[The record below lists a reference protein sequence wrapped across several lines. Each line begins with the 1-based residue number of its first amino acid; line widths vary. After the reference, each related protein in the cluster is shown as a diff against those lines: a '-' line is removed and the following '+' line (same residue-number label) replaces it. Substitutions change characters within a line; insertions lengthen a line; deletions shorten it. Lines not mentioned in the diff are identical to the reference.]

1 MAPGPRPPAAMDVPE
16 PPYAPPE
23 PPDLPELSEL
33 TLSLSQC
40 DRALASSSDLA
51 TMDDDDM
58 GIQEQPN
65 LAKDSQ
71 EMEQILNDLNNTDLG
86 QADLLQAIKTL
97 ETGDVLST
105 GDADSIFPLSG
116 FDMAEP
122 ADSEGDAHTTEEKIK
137 ATQLQLE
144 RRCAFLLRRM
154 RMLQARTLGKRVS
167 EEVAHTID
175 KAMRGAR
182 KDGVG
187 RPMGLKAFLKKVETT
202 AALQA
207 SASSRSTSVLG
218 PKYYRA
224 GTSKGDASKS
234 ASIAIPSGTLAG
246 LEDTAGALRSHVSA
260 VKHALDSDAT
270 ASSSGAESNDEAVVY
285 NNPHQQHMPIEKRAL
300 WSYQR
305 ARASIATR
313 WCWLQAQVQELE
325 YKIRQHTDLHK
336 QVREAKGPV
345 QFEGEPAQ
353 PSAYEGLLPGAT
365 LADDDPATET
375 CARHRPLRRDT
386 FKKRK
391 LLQMHN
397 LHIATNKAAKPADVH
412 CSCEHGLESCCVCTG
427 RASPTQPPSEGLA
440 RLDPGYHPVLSDFKD
455 ISLGLHVGALTSARW
470 FRARAAGT
478 WRGAHHAPRPEPR
491 LERTPPKP
499 RRPTS
504 TSIHTVVPDIS
515 LGLHVGALTS
525 ARWFR
530 ARAAGTWRGAHHAP
544 RPEPRLER
552 TPPKPRRPTS
562 TSIHTVVP
570 DISLGLHVGALTSAR
585 WFRARAAGTWRG
597 AHHAPRPE
605 PRLER
610 TPPKPRRPTST
621 SIHTVVP
628 DISLGLHVG
637 ALTSARW
644 FRARAAGTWRGAHH
658 APRPEPRLERTPPK
672 PRRPTSTSIH
682 TVVPDI
688 SLGLHVGALTSA
700 RWFRARA
707 AGTWRG
713 AHHAPRPE
721 PRLERTPPKPRR
733 PTSTS
738 IHTVVPDIS
747 LGLHVGALTSAR
759 WFRARAAGTWRG
771 AHHAPRPEPR
781 LERTPPKP
789 RRPTSTSIHTVV
801 PDISLGLHVG
811 ALTSA
816 RWFRARAAGTW
827 RGAHHA
833 PRPEPRL
840 ERTPPKPRRPT
851 RLKRGRPPL
860 SRRIKERKQSE
871 ETLTS
876 THERLRGRGST
887 EARARAASFDIDNIV
902 IPQSVAAA
910 TRPQILTYKEIVTP
924 KWRVMEMSDARLNN
938 GVSKIRRLSLESEE
952 EDISDTAVRA
962 RHLRSEA
969 RERGRYL
976 GARRGG
982 RGAPPAPASAP
993 APPPAPAPPQEPRE
1007 TVRPYSP
1014 RRFPLPEH
1022 TYSDMLASMP
1032 HGYRPASP
1040 PSPPSAAGEA
1050 GEESAGDSP
1059 LSPLSPTPYEG
1070 DDPDDV
1076 EWDPSQE
1083 KVEKRKSTFR

>member
-23 PPDLPELSEL
+23 PPDLPELSDL

-58 GIQEQPN
+58 GIQEEPN

-122 ADSEGDAHTTEEKIK
+122 VDSEADAHTTEEKIK

-167 EEVAHTID
+167 EEVAHTFE

-202 AALQA
+202 SALQA

-353 PSAYEGLLPGAT
+353 PSAYEGLLPGST
-365 LADDDPATET
+365 LADDDSATET

-455 ISLGLHVGALTSARW
+455 ISLGLHLGALTSARW
-470 FRARAAGT
+470 FRARAAGA
-478 WRGAHHAPRPEPR
+478 WRGAHHQAPRPEPR
-491 LERTPPKP
+491 PERTPPKP
-499 RRPTS
+499 RRP
-504 TSIHTVVPDIS
+504 I
-515 LGLHVGALTS
+515 
-525 ARWFR
+525 
-530 ARAAGTWRGAHHAP
+530 
-544 RPEPRLER
+544 
-552 TPPKPRRPTS
+552 
-562 TSIHTVVP
+562 
-570 DISLGLHVGALTSAR
+570 
-585 WFRARAAGTWRG
+585 
-597 AHHAPRPE
+597 
-605 PRLER
+605 
-610 TPPKPRRPTST
+610 
-621 SIHTVVP
+621 
-628 DISLGLHVG
+628 
-637 ALTSARW
+637 
-644 FRARAAGTWRGAHH
+644 
-658 APRPEPRLERTPPK
+658 
-672 PRRPTSTSIH
+672 
-682 TVVPDI
+682 
-688 SLGLHVGALTSA
+688 
-700 RWFRARA
+700 
-707 AGTWRG
+707 
-713 AHHAPRPE
+713 
-721 PRLERTPPKPRR
+721 
-733 PTSTS
+733 
-738 IHTVVPDIS
+738 
-747 LGLHVGALTSAR
+747 
-759 WFRARAAGTWRG
+759 
-771 AHHAPRPEPR
+771 
-781 LERTPPKP
+781 
-789 RRPTSTSIHTVV
+789 
-801 PDISLGLHVG
+801 
-811 ALTSA
+811 
-816 RWFRARAAGTW
+816 
-827 RGAHHA
+827 
-833 PRPEPRL
+833 
-840 ERTPPKPRRPT
+840 

-860 SRRIKERKQSE
+860 SRRMKERKQSDE
-871 ETLTS
+871 NVTS
-876 THERLRGRGST
+876 TYERSRGRGST

-952 EDISDTAVRA
+952 EDISDAAVRA

-976 GARRGG
+976 GARRG
-982 RGAPPAPASAP
+982 RRAAAAPD
-993 APPPAPAPPQEPRE
+993 APPPTPPPPPPVPVQEPHE

-1040 PSPPSAAGEA
+1040 TSPASPSAAGEA
-1050 GEESAGDSP
+1050 GEESPADSP
-1059 LSPLSPTPYEG
+1059 LSPLSPAPYEG

-1083 KVEKRKSTFR
+1083 KVEKRKTTFR